1 MDVAAVGDVS
11 PEKTVRPGGVPLGIV
26 GIPPQEVG
34 VHVLGKMLTGL
45 VQLLQ
50 QLPVAVGSAFG
61 VVAGSGSN
69 LPAKKPCPHIVVSGL
84 VGKVADLRLYG
95 SCLPAPEDTASHEV

>member
-26 GIPPQEVG
+26 DIPLQEVG

-61 VVAGSGSN
+61 VVDGSGSN
-69 LPAKKPCPHIVVSGL
+69 LPAKRLCPHIALSGL
-84 VGKVADLRLYG
+84 VGKVVDLHLYG
-95 SCLPAPEDTASHEV
+95 SCLSAPEDTASHEV